1 MIRKGEEYFLSLS
14 LISVSGDQIGNCIGM
29 FNEEGRGENATLLKC
44 QSSIPL
50 IGWYHSGADL
60 LSMYSSSS
68 YFVTVPSHLFARG
81 ENREIRKKASPF
93 YPPPPFFFFVAFF
106 DTKDRC
112 DIFLRAILLCEYVCI
127 YIFLNMSDCKCANM

>member
-1 MIRKGEEYFLSLS
+1 MTVLCDPERRGM
-14 LISVSGDQIGNCIGM
+14 SGDQIGNCIGM

-68 YFVTVPSHLFARG
+68 YFVTVSSHLFAREPRG
-81 ENREIRKKASPF
+81 ENREIRKKASLFSLHPS
-93 YPPPPFFFFVAFF
+93 FFVAFF
-106 DTKDRC
+106 GG
-112 DIFLRAILLCEYVCI
+112 
-127 YIFLNMSDCKCANM
+127 